1 MATTSATS
9 STALSSSTAAALAS
23 TPAAT
28 AAANKANAQKLLT
41 SLSAGSGVDVTSL
54 AKNLVDAERV
64 PKENEINAK
73 ITKNEARISG
83 YSALS
88 FVLSQVNT
96 SLTALKDQNNFNAVT
111 AANSNPNA
119 FSVTTTAAATTGSH
133 DIDVVR
139 LARAQR
145 TVSGGMTSTSASLNG
160 GAAMSMS
167 LVVGDAAKLTPT
179 VTTTQGVAARTESS
193 TVTFQALL
201 ANQTVTVGGVTYT
214 ATQDST
220 ADEVAAAFSGLTEAG
235 GLPGTPPAKG
245 TLTGALVGFNAGTST
260 GSSLVFT
267 STTTGQN
274 VNDLAIVND
283 PAATPV
289 TVVTTQG
296 MSASTEFSAVKFK
309 DMAAGQSVTVAGLT
323 YTTTASATAAQ
334 VAAVFASLTASG
346 TTPANPST
354 GTFSGTLTGFN
365 AGGNL
370 GTDTLYFSSTTAG
383 TNVADIAV
391 AGASAQIN
399 LAAGKD
405 TPQDIV
411 NAINATSTGVKAQLV
426 NTGDGSANPYQI
438 ILSGNVGASGAFSVS
453 TNYGSGSG
461 SPGLSFGNNA
471 ANQTATDALVKIDG
485 VSYTRSSNTIADVV
499 PGLTLNLKATTSST
513 ASVDMTRD
521 TTGIKDKIKAIV
533 TAYNDAVTIFGE
545 VSDPKSTLP
554 TYGATLV
561 SDSTVRNVKQQLR
574 AMIMG
579 PSSTPGDSIG
589 ALWQMG
595 VSIDQTGVM
604 SVDDTKLDAALTDHY
619 SDVVKTFTGNQNGLT
634 IYSPAPAGIAGDAV
648 KKLTN
653 MLSKT
658 GILITQSDSATAQN
672 TKYQDSLTRLQTRMD
687 ALLVRYQK
695 QFASMDSLV
704 GKVNSQKSSLK
715 STFDGMMAS
724 MTGKSG

>member
-1 MATTSATS
+1 MATTSST
-9 STALSSSTAAALAS
+9 TALSSSTAAALAS

-28 AAANKANAQKLLT
+28 AATNKANAQKLLT
-41 SLSAGSGVDVTSL
+41 SMGAGSGVDVSSL
-54 AKNLVDAERV
+54 AQNLVDAERM
-64 PKENEINAK
+64 PKENAINAK

-111 AANSNPNA
+111 AANSNPAA
-119 FSVTTTAAATTGSH
+119 FGVTTTAAATTGSH
-133 DIDVVR
+133 DIDVLR

-145 TVSGGMTSTSASLNG
+145 TVSGGLASASASLNG
-160 GAAMSMS
+160 GVAMSLS
-167 LVVGDAAKLTPT
+167 LVVGDATKLTPT
-179 VTTTQGVAARTESS
+179 VTTTQGVAAVTESS
-193 TVTFQALL
+193 SVTFQPLL
-201 ANQTVTVGGVTYT
+201 TGEKVTVGGVTYE

-220 ADEVAAAFSGLTEAG
+220 ADEVAAAFSGLTVAT
-235 GLPGTPPAKG
+235 GTGYAQPPKG
-245 TLTGALVGFNAGTST
+245 ALTGNLAGFDAGVSN
-260 GSSLVFT
+260 GSNVVFT
-267 STTTGQN
+267 STAAAQNTT
-274 VNDLAIVND
+274 DLAV
-283 PAATPV
+283 TVSPV
-289 TVVTTQG
+289 GVVAPTVVTTQG
-296 MSASTEFSAVKFK
+296 VSAATEYAAVKFK
-309 DMAAGQSVTVAGLT
+309 DMAAGQSVTVGGLT
-323 YTTTASATAAQ
+323 YTTTASATATE

-354 GTFSGTLTGFN
+354 GTFSGALSGFN

-383 TNVADIAV
+383 ANVADIAV
-391 AGASAQIN
+391 SGASAKIS

-411 NAINATSTGVKAQLV
+411 NAINATNTGVKAQLV
-426 NTGDGSANPYQI
+426 DTGSGQANPYQI
-438 ILSGNVGASGAFSVS
+438 ILSGNVGASGAFTLS
-453 TNYGSGSG
+453 TNYGAGTG
-461 SPGLSFGNNA
+461 SPGLSFASNA

-485 VSYTRSSNTIADVV
+485 VNYTRTNNTVSDVV
-499 PGLTLNLKATTSST
+499 PGLTLNLKATTTST

-521 TTGIKDKIKAIV
+521 TTSIKDKIKAIV

-545 VSDPKSTLP
+545 VSNPKSTLP

-561 SDSTVRNVKQQLR
+561 GDSTVRNVKQQLR
-574 AMIMG
+574 AMVMG
-579 PSSTPGDSIG
+579 PSSTPSDSIG

-619 SDVVKTFTGNQNGLT
+619 SDVVKAFTGNQNGLT

-658 GILITQSDSATAQN
+658 GVLLSQSDSATTQN
-672 TKYQDSLTRLQTRMD
+672 TKYQGELTKLQTRMD
-687 ALLVRYQK
+687 ALLIRYQK
-695 QFASMDSLV
+695 QFTSMDSLV
-704 GKVNSQKSSLK
+704 GKVNSQKTSLK

-724 MTGKSG
+724 LTGKSG

>member
-1 MATTSATS
+1 MATTTSATS
-9 STALSSSTAAALAS
+9 STALSASTAAALAS

-28 AAANKANAQKLLT
+28 TAANKANAQKLLT
-41 SLSAGSGVDVTSL
+41 SLGAGSGVDVSSL
-54 AKNLVDAERV
+54 AQNLVDAERV

-73 ITKNEARISG
+73 ITKNQARISG

-88 FVLSQVNT
+88 YVLSQVNT
-96 SLTALKDQNNFNAVT
+96 NLTALKDQNNFNAVT

-119 FSVTTTAAATTGSH
+119 FSVTTSAAATTGSH
-133 DIDVVR
+133 DIDVLR
-139 LARAQR
+139 LAKAQR
-145 TVSGGMTSTSASLNG
+145 TVSGGMSSASASLNG
-160 GAAMSMS
+160 GAAMSLS
-167 LVVGDAAKLTPT
+167 LAVGDVTKLTPT
-179 VTTTQGVAARTESS
+179 VTTTQGAA
-193 TVTFQALL
+193 
-201 ANQTVTVGGVTYT
+201 GVSEY
-214 ATQDST
+214 
-220 ADEVAAAFSGLTEAG
+220 
-235 GLPGTPPAKG
+235 
-245 TLTGALVGFNAGTST
+245 
-260 GSSLVFT
+260 
-267 STTTGQN
+267 
-274 VNDLAIVND
+274 
-283 PAATPV
+283 
-289 TVVTTQG
+289 
-296 MSASTEFSAVKFK
+296 SAVKFK

-323 YTTTASATAAQ
+323 YTTTAAATAAQ

-354 GTFSGTLTGFN
+354 GTFSGALTGFN

-383 TNVADIAV
+383 ANVADISV

-399 LAAGKD
+399 LVAGKD

-438 ILSGNVGASGAFSVS
+438 ILSGNVGASGAFTVS

-461 SPGLSFGNNA
+461 SPGLSFPSNA

-485 VSYTRSSNTIADVV
+485 VSYTRSSNTVADVV
-499 PGLTLNLKATTSST
+499 PGLTLNLKATTTST

-521 TTGIKDKIKAIV
+521 TSSIKDKIKAIV
-533 TAYNDAVTIFGE
+533 TSYNDAGTIFNE

-561 SDSTVRNVKQQLR
+561 GDSTVRNVKQQLR

-579 PSSTPGDSIG
+579 QSSTPGDSVG

-653 MLSKT
+653 MVSKT

-672 TKYQDSLTRLQTRMD
+672 TKYQDSLTKLHTRMD

-695 QFASMDSLV
+695 QFSSMDSLV
-704 GKVNSQKSSLK
+704 GKVNSQKTSLK

-724 MTGKSG
+724 LTGKSG